1 MLIFNTTYKV
11 ASSITTN
18 WLEWIQQNHIPFM
31 LSDNQFSRPQ
41 IAKIV
46 GSEDEQG
53 VSYSVQFCIANMPAL
68 MNWHKH
74 NATHFQKSF
83 QKAFGNEVQF
93 FSTVLEVIDN
103 E

>member
-11 ASSITTN
+11 SNNKIDD
-18 WLEWIQQNHIPFM
+18 WKKWIRDEHIPFM
-31 LSDNQFSRPQ
+31 LKDKNFDKPQ

-53 VSYSVQFCIANMPAL
+53 TSFSVQFQIENMEKLTRWHSQNANF
-68 MNWHKH
+68 
-74 NATHFQKSF
+74 FQNSF
-83 QKAFGNEVQF
+83 QKAFGNDVQF
-93 FSTVLEVIDN
+93 FSTVLEIV

>member
-11 ASSITTN
+11 SSSITDS
-18 WLEWIQQNHIPFM
+18 WIKWVQLNHIPFM
-31 LSDNQFSRPQ
+31 LADNQFSRPQ

-53 VSYSVQFCIANMPAL
+53 VSYSVQFHIADMPTL
-68 MNWHKH
+68 MLWHKQ
-74 NATHFQKSF
+74 NATQFQQNF

-93 FSTVLEVIDN
+93 FSTVLEVVDN

>member
-11 ASSITTN
+11 SSSISN
-18 WLEWIQQNHIPFM
+18 SWLEWIQLHHIPFM
-31 LSDNQFSRPQ
+31 LADKQFSRPQ

-53 VSYSVQFCIANMPAL
+53 VSYSVQFDIADMPTL
-68 MNWHKH
+68 MNWHKQ
-74 NATHFQKSF
+74 NATQFQQNF
-83 QKAFGNEVQF
+83 QKAFGNDVQF

>member
-11 ASSITTN
+11 SNSITDSWIT
-18 WLEWIQQNHIPFM
+18 WIQTQHIPFM
-31 LSDNQFSRPQ
+31 LTDKQFSRPQ

-53 VSYSVQFCIANMPAL
+53 VSFSVQFDIADMPTL
-68 MNWHKH
+68 MDWHKQ
-74 NATHFQKSF
+74 NATQFQQNF
-83 QKAFGNEVQF
+83 QKAFGNDVQF
-93 FSTVLEVIDN
+93 FSTVLEVI

>member
-11 ASSITTN
+11 TSSITEKWIN
-18 WLEWIQQNHIPFM
+18 WVQQNHIPFM
-31 LSDNQFSRPQ
+31 LADKQFSRPQ

-53 VSYSVQFCIANMPAL
+53 VSYSVQFHIADMQTL
-68 MNWHKH
+68 MNWHKQ
-74 NATHFQKSF
+74 NATEFQQNF
-83 QKAFGNEVQF
+83 QKAFGIDVQF
-93 FSTVLEVIDN
+93 FSTVLEVV

>member
-11 ASSITTN
+11 SSSITDS
-18 WLEWIQQNHIPFM
+18 WISWVQKMHIPFM
-31 LSDNQFSRPQ
+31 LADEQFSRPQ

-53 VSYSVQFCIANMPAL
+53 VSYSVQFHIADMTAL
-68 MNWHKH
+68 MNWHKQ
-74 NATHFQKSF
+74 NATQFQQSF
-83 QKAFGNEVQF
+83 QKAFGNDVQF
-93 FSTVLEVIDN
+93 FSTVLEVV